1 MKELCCSLNFF
12 VEFREKHHQFRFSMV
27 KSCYWCKR
35 DIKVQ
40 PVLPEILIFS
50 QSIKHLRGT
59 LRVADISNLIDPSLL
74 PDIINLSRGIMLP
87 HLREGEF
94 PVSFVFFIIQG
105 HMANAVFGSSLVS

>member
-1 MKELCCSLNFF
+1 
-12 VEFREKHHQFRFSMV
+12 MV
-27 KSCYWCKR
+27 KSCNWCKR

-40 PVLPEILIFS
+40 PVLPEILVLS

-74 PDIINLSRGIMLP
+74 SYIVNLSRGIMLS

-94 PVSFVFFIIQG
+94 PVSFIFFRIQG
-105 HMANAVFGSSLVS
+105 HMASAVFGSSLVS